1 MKEAD
6 LKALRESLN
15 LTQQE
20 FAAKLGVSVRSIQ
33 NWELGH
39 NKITKGTVKLIETL
53 FPEKLKDAEVAK
65 NNNGHGIPVLTGVHT
80 TGTVVSL
87 FKDEHDEKP
96 LFYLDAPEI
105 KGCDYGVRVI
115 GDSMYPLIR
124 NGGYVACKTI
134 TNKDHI
140 LYGEI
145 FHVITADYSTVKYIK
160 KHPDNKDWIL
170 LVPYNES
177 IDPTPMPKDQIIKLA
192 QVRAILQVI

>member
-1 MKEAD
+1 MKGAD

-20 FAAKLGVSVRSIQ
+20 FASKLGLSTRTVQ
-33 NWELGH
+33 NWEGELTT
-39 NKITKGTVKLIETL
+39 ITKGTIKLIEAM
-53 FPEKLKDAEVAK
+53 FPEKKDGPPIEK
-65 NNNGHGIPVLTGVHT
+65 NNSGEGIPVLAGVHT

-134 TNKDHI
+134 TNKEHI
-140 LYGEI
+140 LFGEI

-160 KHPDNKDWIL
+160 KHPDKKDWVL
-170 LVPYNES
+170 LVPYNDKL
-177 IDPTPMPKDQIIKLA
+177 DPTPMPKSEIIKLA

>member
-1 MKEAD
+1 MKGAE

-20 FAAKLGVSVRSIQ
+20 FASKLGVSIRSIQ

-39 NKITKGTVKLIETL
+39 NEITKGSVKLIQTL
-53 FPEKLKDAEVAK
+53 FPTVAK
-65 NNNGHGIPVLTGVHT
+65 SQDIEKNHNGDGIPVLAGVHT
-80 TGTVVSL
+80 TGSVTHL

-96 LFYLDAPEI
+96 LFYLDAPEV

-134 TNKDHI
+134 NNRDHI

-145 FHVITADYSTVKYIK
+145 FHVITNDYSTVKYVKPHPK
-160 KHPDNKDWIL
+160 KPDWVM

-177 IDPTPMPKDQIIKLA
+177 IDPTPLPKSEILKLA